1 MVLLVLCKDALFTWK
16 NYVLKDI
23 AFLII
28 SESAVALS
36 M

>member
-1 MVLLVLCKDALFTWK
+1 MPELLSNSIF
-16 NYVLKDI
+16 I
-23 AFLII
+23 ASMEWEGSGVANVI